1 MKTSFGGVLTILAVL
16 VIVVQASLLLLRLF
30 NRGDPF
36 VTSYYLLKD
45 PSELGDIDAQSLN
58 FDLAV

>member
-1 MKTSFGGVLTILAVL
+1 LAVL